1 MSDTQP
7 QRADARTNRQRILD
21 AAELV
26 FGESGEAASTEDV
39 ARLAGVGIAT
49 VFRHF
54 PTKATLLEAVLV
66 RRFTRLRDEAIGLVD
81 ADDAGQAFFALFG
94 QIVDDAAGKIAIAD
108 AVVKAGG
115 DQGRA
120 TKASEELQQ
129 AVGVLL
135 RRAQDAGA
143 VRADIELAE
152 VYALLVGTS
161 RASASAN
168 LQPDV
173 RARLLAIVFD
183 GLRGQQGESRS

>member
-49 VFRHF
+49 V
-54 PTKATLLEAVLV
+54 
-66 RRFTRLRDEAIGLVD
+66 
-81 ADDAGQAFFALFG
+81 
-94 QIVDDAAGKIAIAD
+94 DDAAGKIAIAD

-129 AVGVLL
+129 TVGVLL

-183 GLRGQQGESRS
+183 GLRGQRAESRS

>member
-1 MSDTQP
+1 M
-7 QRADARTNRQRILD
+7 
-21 AAELV
+21 
-26 FGESGEAASTEDV
+26 

-66 RRFTRLRDEAIGLVD
+66 RRFTRLRDQAIGLVD

-129 AVGVLL
+129 TVGVLL

-183 GLRGQQGESRS
+183 GLRGQQAESRS